1 MEPQFKHFEPSYIVG
16 MPSLIHTSKMKETI
30 PLVWNHLRE
39 YFHQI
44 SNLTI
49 PNQCIGFEY
58 YPDDF
63 VKTGLFYYMPSYIVK
78 DLSSIPKNMC
88 GKTIEGGFHAVFTH
102 KGSTAMISKSFEY
115 IYHDWLI
122 NNKEYELSSN
132 YDFEYYDNR
141 FMGMSEES
149 ELEIWVPVKKIEA

>member
-115 IYHDWLI
+115 IYI
-122 NNKEYELSSN
+122 TIGLSIIKN
-132 YDFEYYDNR
+132 TNCHPIMILNIMIIVLWECLKNLNWR
-141 FMGMSEES
+141 FGC
-149 ELEIWVPVKKIEA
+149 L